1 MKIGPVDIRNQ
12 TFKKKMSGVD
22 DEEVQTFLD
31 LVADRLEEEILSSE
45 ELRGKIDRLQIRLE
59 EYESL
64 ERSLRNSLVSAEQLA
79 SERVGSA
86 EKEAR
91 IIIKNAEVDAEKIVL
106 AARGELSRLRAELD
120 DLRRQ
125 KITYVER
132 FRALLR
138 SQAKILEASIQTF
151 DPDHAESTTEPLEGP
166 GSARA
171 KRRGTAERPVAS
183 PPGSRRADVERA
195 SSELDAGALA
205 SYLGEEGLFANMDVS
220 EKPGREED

>member
-12 TFKKKMSGVD
+12 TFKKKMNGVD

-45 ELRGKIDRLQIRLE
+45 DLRGKIDRLQVRLE

-79 SERVGSA
+79 SERVASA

-91 IIIKNAEVDAEKIVL
+91 IIIKNAEVDGEKIVL
-106 AARGELSRLRAELD
+106 GARGELSRLRAELD

-138 SQAKILEASIQTF
+138 SQGKILEASIQTF
-151 DPDHAESTTEPLEGP
+151 DPDHEESRTEPIEET
-166 GSARA
+166 SASKA
-171 KRRGTAERPVAS
+171 KRRGAAERPSA
-183 PPGSRRADVERA
+183 PTGPRRANVERA
-195 SSELDAGALA
+195 SSELDTGALA
-205 SYLGEEGLFANMDVS
+205 SYLGEEGLFANIDAS